1 MKVDAVGQFD
11 QAVSQAAAIDLHGGM
26 GAPED
31 RDVLI
36 HDAARHAHEIAL
48 GALAELRQFQR
59 VELAPGEQRQGGG
72 DLQRGRGTQARAI
85 RHRAADQQ
93 VRSFDGHAGAHQF
106 AGHADGV
113 IGPLARGLRGGERR
127 RVELAQFA
135 AVFRI
140 EAKFAVARRGRGDVS
155 GEVQRYGQDEAEI
168 VVGVLADQID
178 PAGRPEHTR
187 LLCGAEPLAE

>member
-1 MKVDAVGQFD
+1 
-11 QAVSQAAAIDLHGGM
+11 M

-36 HDAARHAHEIAL
+36 HDAARHADEIAL
-48 GALAELRQFQR
+48 GALAEPGQFQG
-59 VELAPGEQRQGGG
+59 VDLAPGEQRQGGG
-72 DLQRGRGTQARAI
+72 DLERGRGTQARTI
-85 RHRAADQQ
+85 GHGAADQQ
-93 VRSFDGHAGAHQF
+93 IRSLDGHARAHQF

-113 IGPLARGLRGGERR
+113 IGPLARGLRGAEGRR
-127 RVELAQFA
+127 IELTQFA

-140 EAKFAVARRGRGDVS
+140 EAEFSVAGGGGRDVS
-155 GEVQRYGQDEAEI
+155 GQVQRYGQDEAEI
-168 VVGVLADQID
+168 VVSVLADQID